1 MLRRLTLATAAITLA
16 VGLAAPAQAKTL
28 KFLVSWGANNTMAH
42 LPAAQLKKNVE
53 AMDVDLELEIS
64 GPETVPPAEQLAPA
78 STGVFDMIYTYPAY
92 HSKGITIATNAME
105 ADMDKMRSSGVFDFM
120 DKYMQEN
127 HNLKLLANVSI
138 GDAGYHCYLREPLD
152 DDGMWNGR
160 KIRSVPTYDAVIKLL
175 GGTPVTAMMPE
186 VYSSLEKGVFDGAC
200 APQSVFRATKHY
212 EVAPYRTEPTF
223 GSLVS
228 YIAVNLDTWNG
239 LTDAEREALNQAAI
253 KTEKDTIRIGNE
265 TIGGD
270 LEAMAA
276 EGVEVTT
283 FPPDIAKKVS
293 STYYDSIWG
302 LTAKCCGEETANELR
317 GIARDAGLTN

>member
-1 MLRRLTLATAAITLA
+1 MLRHLMCAGAAIALA
-16 VGLAAPAQAKTL
+16 VALGSHAEAKTL
-28 KFLVSWGANNTMAH
+28 KFLVSWGENNTMAY
-42 LPAAQLKKNVE
+42 LPAAQLVKNVE
-53 AMDVDLELEIS
+53 AAGVGLDFEMS
-64 GPETVPPAEQLAPA
+64 GPETVPPAEQIAPA
-78 STGVFDMIYTYPAY
+78 SAGVFDLLYTYPAY
-92 HSKGITIATNAME
+92 HSKGITVATNAMV

-138 GDAGYHCYLREPLD
+138 GSAGYHCYLREPLD
-152 DDGMWNGR
+152 DDGMWDGR
-160 KIRSVPTYDAVIKLL
+160 KMRSVPVYDGVIKLL

-200 APQSVFRATKHY
+200 APQSVFRATKHF

-239 LTDAEREALNQAAI
+239 LSDAERDALTQAAI
-253 KTEKDTIRIGNE
+253 KTEKDTIQIGNE

-270 LEAMAA
+270 LAAMEG
-276 EGVEVTT
+276 EGVKVTT
-283 FPPDIAKKVS
+283 FPPDVAEKVS
-293 STYYDSIWG
+293 LTYYDSIWE
-302 LTAKCCGEETANELR
+302 LTEKCCGAETAGELR
-317 GIARDAGLTN
+317 GIAKGAGLTN